1 MNNYLKL
8 PMLLLFCRLLLPA
21 NAQKADTLRLSL
33 PRAIEIA
40 IQQSPTVRS
49 ARHTFLA
56 QHWNYR
62 YYRANYLPSVTL
74 ESSSYVNNVINKI
87 TQGDGT
93 SLFLG
98 QSQFGSD
105 LVMNINQN
113 IALTGGTLFLKSST
127 DYLREVESK
136 TNMFSTVPISI
147 GYTQSLF
154 GHNSLKWD
162 RMIEPLRY
170 TEAKKSYAETL
181 ELVKAQAC
189 NIFFNLASAQ
199 EDVEIACSNFANA
212 DTLYRMAQG
221 RYKLGTITE
230 NEMLQLEIRR
240 LSEETNMMDC
250 RIAYDEELNSLRSF
264 LALPQGVAVL
274 LLLPDS
280 VPQLSVPLSDAM
292 DYAM

>member
-1 MNNYLKL
+1 MLCILICCSFGTLFVTLPVDENLMVCQNVKQNCEKQMNNYLKL

-127 DYLREVESK
+127 DYLPRYIAEALS
-136 TNMFSTVPISI
+136 SCPI
-147 GYTQSLF
+147 
-154 GHNSLKWD
+154 
-162 RMIEPLRY
+162 
-170 TEAKKSYAETL
+170 
-181 ELVKAQAC
+181 
-189 NIFFNLASAQ
+189 
-199 EDVEIACSNFANA
+199 
-212 DTLYRMAQG
+212 
-221 RYKLGTITE
+221 
-230 NEMLQLEIRR
+230 
-240 LSEETNMMDC
+240 
-250 RIAYDEELNSLRSF
+250 
-264 LALPQGVAVL
+264 
-274 LLLPDS
+274 
-280 VPQLSVPLSDAM
+280 
-292 DYAM
+292 